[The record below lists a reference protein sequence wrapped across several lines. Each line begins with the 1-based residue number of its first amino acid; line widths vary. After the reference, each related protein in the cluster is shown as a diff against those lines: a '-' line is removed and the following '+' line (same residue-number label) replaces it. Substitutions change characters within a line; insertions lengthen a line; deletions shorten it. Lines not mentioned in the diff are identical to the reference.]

1 MSLSQKRK
9 IFYWSPCLTQVG
21 TVISTKN
28 SAIAMAN
35 YKKKNF
41 DVYIINACG
50 EWNNHKSDFNLSG
63 VHVINLNLNYFWLLP
78 KEGYFSSRFS
88 YIIIFLLSFFPLLIK
103 IRTEKPDYFIMHL
116 ITSLPI
122 FLLSIFK
129 FNTKFILRISGF
141 PKLNI
146 IRKFLWKIVSK
157 KIYKI
162 TCPTKEL
169 KSQII
174 EKKIFAINNIF
185 YLQDAIINLK
195 NFTKVSKI
203 KGDINGL
210 SDKIILAVG
219 RLTHQKNFIFLIKEF
234 KKFSST
240 HKNYSLIIL
249 GDGEQEKKLKKIIK
263 DYKIEH
269 KVYLQGRVSNVY
281 DYMRKANVFVLSSL
295 WEELGFVLVEAAFN
309 NLFIISSDCPNGPKE
324 FIDQNKCG
332 ILFKNNESNSL
343 LSAFRQFDNI
353 DKSLKKE
360 RRINAKRK
368 SKIFTKFNHHKT
380 LLDIL

>member
-1 MSLSQKRK
+1 MLPIKTIIIGCGRIGYQSD
-9 IFYWSPCLTQVG
+9 
-21 TVISTKN
+21 KN
-28 SAIAMAN
+28 
-35 YKKKNF
+35 KEKNF
-41 DVYIINACG
+41 SSHFSV
-50 EWNNHKSDFNLSG
+50 
-63 VHVINLNLNYFWLLP
+63 LL
-78 KEGYFSSRFS
+78 
-88 YIIIFLLSFFPLLIK
+88 
-103 IRTEKPDYFIMHL
+103 
-116 ITSLPI
+116 
-122 FLLSIFK
+122 
-129 FNTKFILRISGF
+129 
-141 PKLNI
+141 
-146 IRKFLWKIVSK
+146 
-157 KIYKI
+157 
-162 TCPTKEL
+162 
-169 KSQII
+169 Q
-174 EKKIFAINNIF
+174 
-185 YLQDAIINLK
+185 
-195 NFTKVSKI
+195 
-203 KGDINGL
+203 
-210 SDKIILAVG
+210 
-219 RLTHQKNFIFLIKEF
+219 
-234 KKFSST
+234 